1 MPRFELRVVRE
12 AVQGD
17 RLELGGRRFIERL
30 SPYVHTFKEMR
41 EFTKAVL
48 AELRPEDFMKS
59 VQYGDALYDSYGVSI
74 SVATQERFS
83 VEGLET
89 WFVKFTVEESFEGE
103 LVVMASLHEP
113 EGPLDRVGGKLPVR
127 FTRREE

>member
-1 MPRFELRVVRE
+1 MPQFELQVVRE

-17 RLELGGRRFIERL
+17 RVELGGRRYIERL
-30 SPYVHTFKEMR
+30 SPYIHTFREMR

-48 AELRPEDFMKS
+48 SELKPEDFMKS
-59 VQYGDALYDSYGVSI
+59 ADYGEAVYDAYGIALS
-74 SVATQERFS
+74 AAAQERFS
-83 VEGLET
+83 IEGLET
-89 WFVKFTVEESFEGE
+89 WFVKFTLEESFEGE

-113 EGPLDRVGGKLPVR
+113 EGALDRVGGTLPVR

>member
-1 MPRFELRVVRE
+1 VPRFELRVVRE
-12 AVQGD
+12 AVEGD
-17 RLELGGRRFIERL
+17 RVELGGRRFIGRL

-48 AELRPEDFMKS
+48 SELKPEDFMKS
-59 VQYGDALYDSYGVSI
+59 VQYEEAVYDSYGIAI
-74 SVATQERFS
+74 SAATQERFS

-89 WFVKFTVEESFEGE
+89 WFVKFTLEESFEGE
-103 LVVMASLHEP
+103 LVLMASLHEP
-113 EGPLDRVGGKLPVR
+113 EGPLDRVGGTLPIR